1 MSKVGGINIIVIC
14 LIAYDIALT
23 IACAKLFSITHES
36 NVKSEIDRIKIDY
49 LEKKSNLNRESI
61 DLLLKSLKDLNGIV
75 KKIVKGN
82 DDTDTKPDVN
92 ALVAGWKADEQ
103 EKQELFSADE
113 VRYRNI
119 AEACNSGM
127 LLQSML
133 LAQGFA
139 QTQQCIYPWQQM
151 QQCVYPLQQTAIMPP
166 MWNTSGNTCRKL
178 GD

>member
-1 MSKVGGINIIVIC
+1 MLYIVAVC
-14 LIAYDIALT
+14 LLVYDIALT
-23 IACAKLFSITHES
+23 IACVKLFLIVHES
-36 NVKSEIDRIKIDY
+36 NVKSEIDRIKIEY

-82 DDTDTKPDVN
+82 ENDADAKPDTSV
-92 ALVAGWKADEQ
+92 LIAGWKADEP

-119 AEACNSGM
+119 AEAYNSGM
-127 LLQSML
+127 LLQSAL

-139 QTQQCIYPWQQM
+139 QM
-151 QQCVYPLQQTAIMPP
+151 QQCVYPLQQTAYPWQQTAIMPP
-166 MWNTSGNTCRKL
+166 MWNTSGNICKKL

>member
-1 MSKVGGINIIVIC
+1 MGGINIIVIC

-23 IACAKLFSITHES
+23 IACAKLFSIISE
-36 NVKSEIDRIKIDY
+36 NKFKSDIDRIEIEY

-61 DLLLKSLKDLNGIV
+61 DLLLQSLKDLNGIV

-82 DDTDTKPDVN
+82 DDTDTKPDVY

-103 EKQELFSADE
+103 EEQELFSADE

-119 AEACNSGM
+119 ADACNSGM

-133 LAQGFA
+133 FAQGFA
-139 QTQQCIYPWQQM
+139 QMQCMYPLQQM
-151 QQCVYPLQQTAIMPP
+151 QQCIYPLQQTAIMPP
-166 MWNTSGNTCRKL
+166 LWNTSKKAR
-178 GD
+178 

>member
-1 MSKVGGINIIVIC
+1 MNKMGGINIIVIC

-23 IACAKLFSITHES
+23 IVCAKLFSIINE
-36 NVKSEIDRIKIDY
+36 NKFKSDIDRIEIEY

-82 DDTDTKPDVN
+82 DDTDTKPDVD

-103 EKQELFSADE
+103 EEQKLFSADE

-119 AEACNSGM
+119 ADACNSGM
-127 LLQSML
+127 LLQSVL

-139 QTQQCIYPWQQM
+139 QTQQCIYP
-151 QQCVYPLQQTAIMPP
+151 YSLQQSAIMPP
-166 MWNTSGNTCRKL
+166 IWNTSGNTCIKL

>member
-1 MSKVGGINIIVIC
+1 MDKIIVIC
-14 LIAYDIALT
+14 LIAYDVILT
-23 IACAKLFSITHES
+23 IVCAKLFSTISES
-36 NVKSEIDRIKIDY
+36 KSKSEIDRVKIEY
-49 LEKKSNLNRESI
+49 LEKECNLSIDSI
-61 DLLLKSLKDLNGIV
+61 DLLTKSLKDLNGIV
-75 KKIVKGN
+75 KKIVKGKD

-103 EKQELFSADE
+103 EEQKLFSVDE

-127 LLQSML
+127 LLQSAL

-139 QTQQCIYPWQQM
+139 QTQCI
-151 QQCVYPLQQTAIMPP
+151 YPLQQSAITPP
-166 MWNTSGNTCRKL
+166 IWNTSNVSRKL

>member
-1 MSKVGGINIIVIC
+1 MEGIRIIVIF
-14 LIAYDIALT
+14 LIAYDVTLT
-23 IACAKLFSITHES
+23 IICAKLYSIISE
-36 NVKSEIDRIKIDY
+36 NKFKSEIDRTKIQY
-49 LEKKSNLNRESI
+49 LEKKSSLNKESI

-75 KKIVKGN
+75 KKIVKEN

-139 QTQQCIYPWQQM
+139 QTQQCIYPG
-151 QQCVYPLQQTAIMPP
+151 QQCIYPLQQTAIMPP
-166 MWNTSGNTCRKL
+166 MWNTSGNACRKL

>member
-1 MSKVGGINIIVIC
+1 MQMSHIVIG
-14 LIAYDIALT
+14 LMAYDVILT
-23 IACAKLFSITHES
+23 IVCAKLFSTVSE
-36 NVKSEIDRIKIDY
+36 NKFKSDIDRIEIEY

-61 DLLLKSLKDLNGIV
+61 DLLLQSLKDLNGIV
-75 KKIVKGN
+75 KKIVKGKE
-82 DDTDTKPDVN
+82 DDADTKPDVD
-92 ALVAGWKADEQ
+92 ALIECWKADEP

-127 LLQSML
+127 LLQSAL

-139 QTQQCIYPWQQM
+139 QTQQCIYP
-151 QQCVYPLQQTAIMPP
+151 LQQLAIMPP
-166 MWNTSGNTCRKL
+166 IWNTSGNACRKL